1 MAKAFAG
8 PRFGRALVNAGIIT
22 EEQFHNCEAAAL
34 VVSND
39 QVPRVTINLMLTT
52 DQFDALM
59 PEVVED

>member
-8 PRFGRALVNAGIIT
+8 PRFGRALVDAGIIT
-22 EEQFHNCEAAAL
+22 EEQFQNCESAAL